1 MAIYLGEAGHIE
13 LQRRSIND
21 NYNFNLD
28 AEDVD
33 VDRARFSFDGL
44 DQDIFLITGDRVRF
58 QREDGQNIQLLDGVT
73 DQSGVT
79 RFVHVDS
86 VGGLRLY
93 ETFNDSLNGRKSEA
107 LVLVKPTEAQ
117 QLTVSLEDLQWR
129 CLAQVQQYSL
139 TTTRETV
146 DLTQL
151 GDDFRRNY
159 ASGLVNGQGSCS
171 CLWEYIGEDNEYAN
185 YLAKLILRLNLGAA
199 FNGKFYVKS
208 ADYSPQGVE
217 CDANGERNQAIWWE
231 ALCIVTNVSMAFSA
245 GEAIQ
250 TQIEFVTSDK
260 FTLRSGLL
268 PSYLRQESGGTVL
281 EEELAEGIL
290 LDDDD

>member
-21 NYNFNLD
+21 NYSFNLD

-33 VDRARFSFDGL
+33 VDRSRFSFDGL
-44 DQDIFLITGDRVRF
+44 DQDVFLITGDRARF
-58 QREDGQNIQLLDGVT
+58 QREDGQNIQLVDGVT
-73 DQSGVT
+73 DQGGVT

-93 ETFNDSLNGRKSEA
+93 ETFNASLNGRRSEA

-117 QLTVSLEDLQWR
+117 RLTVSLEDLQWR

-139 TTTRETV
+139 TTARETV

-159 ASGLVNGQGSCS
+159 ASGLVNGQGSCT
-171 CLWEYIGEDNEYAN
+171 CLWEYIGADNEYAN

-217 CDANGERNQAIWWE
+217 CDTNGERNQAIWWE

-268 PSYLRQESGGTVL
+268 PSYLRQENEGSVL
-281 EEELAEGIL
+281 EEELAKGIL